1 MEATFDV
8 TADPVWGMLRITMGG
23 FFAPGDIARFT
34 AAIGDGL
41 ARLKTAPNQHRTLV
55 DIRHMDIQAGEAVAE
70 FQRILA
76 NPRTASPCIAF
87 VVAKSLAAMQVR
99 RAASSRAASSRAA
112 CYFDTVEAAETWLLA
127 IDLGTTPRRSA
138 G

>member
-8 TADPVWGMLRITMGG
+8 TADPVSGMLRITMGG

-99 RAASSRAASSRAA
+99 RAASSRAAR
-112 CYFDTVEAAETWLLA
+112 YFDTIEAAETWLLA
-127 IDLGTTPRRSA
+127 IDLGTTPRRSV

>member
-8 TADPVWGMLRITMGG
+8 TADPVSGMLRITMGG

-99 RAASSRAASSRAA
+99 RAASSRAA

>member
-1 MEATFDV
+1 MEATFDI
-8 TADPVWGMLRITMGG
+8 TTDPVSGMLRITMGG
-23 FFAPGDIARFT
+23 FFAPRDIARFA

-41 ARLKTAPNQHRTLV
+41 ARLKTPPNQHRTLV
-55 DIRHMDIQAGEAVAE
+55 DIRNMDIQAGDAVAE

-87 VVAKSLAAMQVR
+87 VVTRSLAAMQIR
-99 RAASSRAASSRAA
+99 RAASGRAAR
-112 CYFDTVEAAETWLLA
+112 YFDTIEAAEAWLLA
-127 IDLGTTPRRSA
+127 ADLGTAPRRSV